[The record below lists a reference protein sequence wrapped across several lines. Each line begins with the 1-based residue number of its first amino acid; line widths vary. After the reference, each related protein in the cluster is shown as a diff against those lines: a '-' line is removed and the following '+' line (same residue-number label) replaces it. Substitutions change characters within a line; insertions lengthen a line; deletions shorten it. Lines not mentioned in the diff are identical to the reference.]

1 MHVGIPGSLIMF
13 FLLFSGHAR
22 IYGGCELC
30 PAFSKPILAKRRNK
44 ARQKLRTSEPTDLQ
58 FTLDEDYIPASFMRA
73 DIQVQSHRH
82 IVLASDNMVILLQRA
97 KTWYIDATFKVM
109 KDPFSQLFTVQHS

>member
-1 MHVGIPGSLIMF
+1 MLAYQVLLLC
-13 FLLFSGHAR
+13 FLFYFQVMLE
-22 IYGGCELC
+22 YGGCELC
-30 PAFSKPILAKRRNK
+30 AAFSKPILAKRRNK

-109 KDPFSQLFTVQHS
+109 KDPLSQLFTVQHS